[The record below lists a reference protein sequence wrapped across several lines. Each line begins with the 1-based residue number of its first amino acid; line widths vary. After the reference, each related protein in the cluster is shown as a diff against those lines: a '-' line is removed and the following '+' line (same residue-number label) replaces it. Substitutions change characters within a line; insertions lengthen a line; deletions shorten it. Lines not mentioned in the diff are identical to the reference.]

1 MQNNIW
7 SPDSTGS
14 SLSDVC
20 AFEAFFSFE
29 SRKLFRFLSRS
40 TGDCKGL
47 LPPTNNREMKRSTF
61 PFIDPLVNKGHDLN
75 TSFLGGLK
83 AFVYVIKVDGVWR
96 PIKVRPN

>member
-1 MQNNIW
+1 
-7 SPDSTGS
+7 
-14 SLSDVC
+14 
-20 AFEAFFSFE
+20 
-29 SRKLFRFLSRS
+29 
-40 TGDCKGL
+40 
-47 LPPTNNREMKRSTF
+47 MKRSTF

>member
-20 AFEAFFSFE
+20 TFEAFFKVYHSFE
-29 SRKLFRFLSRS
+29 SRK
-40 TGDCKGL
+40 L

-96 PIKVRPN
+96 PIKVRSN